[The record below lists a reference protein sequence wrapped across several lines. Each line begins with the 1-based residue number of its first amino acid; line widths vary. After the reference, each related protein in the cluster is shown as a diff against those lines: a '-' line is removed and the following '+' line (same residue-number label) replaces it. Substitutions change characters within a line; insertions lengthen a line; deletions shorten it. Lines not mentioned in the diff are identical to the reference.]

1 MSDFRYRDGVLHA
14 EDVALDALAEQV
26 GTPFYSYSSA
36 AIAGQYKAMAEALS
50 GLPVTIC
57 YALKANGNL
66 AVVKTLA
73 RLGAGADVVS
83 EGEMRVAL
91 AAGVAA
97 RKIVFA
103 GVGKTRAEMA
113 AALDAGILQFN
124 VESVPELEALSEV
137 AAAKGRRAPVALRV
151 NPDVDARTHAKISTG
166 KSENKFGIDLGHIGE
181 VAQRAQAM
189 PGIALE
195 GLAVH
200 IGSQLTDL
208 APYGAA
214 FAKLGGLYR
223 DLQASGVPLKRLD
236 FGGGLGIA
244 YRGETPPDL
253 MGYAALVREAV
264 EGLDAEL
271 IFEPGRFIVGNA
283 GVLVTRVIYVKQGA
297 SRRFVILDA
306 AMNDLIRPAMYDAW
320 HEFVPVKEP
329 APGAALAPVDIVGP
343 ICESS
348 DTFAQQRPLPPVAAG
363 DLLAICSSGA
373 YGAVMSSTYNCRLP
387 APEVMVQG
395 AAHAVVR
402 ARPSYDD
409 LIAGSKLP
417 DWLAAG

>member
-14 EDVALDALAEQV
+14 ENVALDALAEQV
-26 GTPFYSYSSA
+26 GTPFYCYSSA

-50 GLPVTIC
+50 GLPATIC

-91 AAGVAA
+91 AAGIAA

-137 AAAKGRRAPVALRV
+137 AAAKGQRAPVALRV

-264 EGLDAEL
+264 KDLDAEL

-283 GVLVTRVIYVKQGA
+283 GVLVARVIYVKQGA
-297 SRRFVILDA
+297 SRRFVVLDA

-320 HEFVPVKEP
+320 HEFVPVKAP

-343 ICESS
+343 ICESA